1 MKAVLAFVAIAAL
14 GLLTLAAL
22 LQGLRMLLAMR
33 DARQIEVAYDAERTR
48 LADERDRLLNHL
60 REIRFDRETGKLDG
74 RDYQQLA
81 DRYANEAATV
91 LDALERL
98 DARHDR
104 LDGVRT

>member
-81 DRYANEAATV
+81 DRYATEAATV